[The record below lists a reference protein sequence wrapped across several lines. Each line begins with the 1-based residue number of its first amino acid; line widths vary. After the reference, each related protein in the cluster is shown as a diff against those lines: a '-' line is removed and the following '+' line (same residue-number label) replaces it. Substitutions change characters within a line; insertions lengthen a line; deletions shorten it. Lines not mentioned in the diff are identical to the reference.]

1 MITREF
7 GVNKKGE
14 PAKLFVFKNQNGMEM
29 QVSDFGATLHKLLVP
44 DRNGKKREI
53 EKEYHKQINNCQH
66 NL

>member
-44 DRNGKKREI
+44 DRNGNK
-53 EKEYHKQINNCQH
+53 
-66 NL
+66 